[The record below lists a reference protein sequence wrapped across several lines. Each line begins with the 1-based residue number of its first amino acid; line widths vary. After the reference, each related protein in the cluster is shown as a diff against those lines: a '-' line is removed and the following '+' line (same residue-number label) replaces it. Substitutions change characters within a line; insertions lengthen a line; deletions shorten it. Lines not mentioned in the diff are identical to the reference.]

1 MAGFFDERVG
11 AAWRGFED
19 EQQKLAEEKARAV
32 LENPAVEG
40 AAAGMPF
47 FGQLRD
53 IWRARHAIDAG
64 LSVGTEAASQALA
77 KAHALDNPVGRAVV
91 GGFAKLRGLDAST
104 PEGESPYT
112 SIESRG
118 QATQQVP
125 GVKLAPL
132 KTSDPRVSARLAKI
146 YGPEMEHWDES
157 PEEALKTQEGRE
169 RLLTLR
175 KLIEQDPSYAD
186 RKTYWEDHIPDAPS
200 RWLTMYGEYKQ
211 SRKEDASGNPNTWIG
226 GVGEAV
232 AKNAAIGA
240 AFELPSVLA
249 APAGSGL
256 AALKAATIEGSG
268 VGLAR
273 DAVRIA
279 ANVGPHVVKA
289 PFALA
294 PKLTSAT
301 IGGYTGARL
310 DPEHP
315 YRGAALGATAGWLTG
330 AAGEKAVPALRKALD
345 GTILARGAQ
354 YIDSAVGKVLAE
366 DPNRWGKILGP
377 GGYKGAGAAYSAAV
391 NGAIGLTDED
401 DPIGHAVVNMAIG
414 AALPIA
420 VTKLTNIPFP
430 GLNALGVKLS
440 TPVFGAVAGAMGGPI
455 VRSLFDIEDPGD
467 STIGNAAYDAAAGAA
482 LFTGGKSIGVGGI
495 KLLEK
500 FGATPQL
507 DPKFLGY
514 LKSGDMHDPAVF
526 VAGAVPTDRAR
537 SIRNPVTGELEFDP
551 FLSTLQ
557 MRHQGFE
564 QEKALLQLKEDQE
577 VLQVLPPGRQTVQDR
592 VALKPIIESLDLHG
606 NPLQTEQ
613 AQRVLSAAEPWQI
626 DAAKVYNRNAYAR
639 FQEMVDAGYL
649 TEKEAVQGYFP
660 KIPDQKKVRESLA
673 PDSYLRQ
680 PTNITTTLLPLLEG
694 RKPLSPVEAER
705 ARRFPG
711 GSVARATDLGPGAKS
726 GRMTPIDLDQPLDF
740 EFLAALKAAGH
751 EVPPGRGDVRWLLET
766 HPDKFIEEAQ
776 KAGWL
781 QFPEGMTREQ
791 IGGLAEAARLAKAWD
806 VDLKSA
812 LQIIAYG
819 KRGEDVE
826 VNARSLLGRMAR
838 GGEAD
843 PREVFDPHL
852 IARQPSSNFPT
863 VADPHEAFRM
873 ARERWLRKKW
883 YGDLIDPEKAP
894 LETRT
899 DKFLREQQEKG
910 LRREGFSDES
920 IAADRRPT
928 PERITEKSPFQEAI
942 DELKGF
948 PNHQKFLASH
958 ARSVLGYRDPLDLYA
973 DSMTEAI
980 FQDRTL
986 FHRAAQIGRGL
997 LYGGAL
1003 GPATKIATQ
1012 VRNYF
1017 QSAMTQVALGTRSVT
1032 NGIVEANRNWDKWYR
1047 MAMEDHVLD
1056 YQLEEEVGKL
1066 QREFPGTLGKISETV
1081 KKATEYLMAGQHY
1094 SETKNRVWTYT
1105 GAVQKVLEERGN
1117 FDPSYLYTADAGK
1130 ARVLM
1135 ALAKTDE
1142 DWERAARWIGAQ
1154 STHQFMFRYGPSGQ
1168 GPLFSGDVKKFITMF
1183 STWTANY
1190 ASVMQHLAQ
1199 QGYAQRIMN
1208 MAATTA
1214 AIDSLA
1220 NHSLGLPRF
1229 TGYSPQGDP
1238 NNEGQ
1243 FSLPFAT
1250 GPYDLS
1256 LPPALR
1262 IGAGAAEVLG
1272 GLGAAATGGDGR
1284 GAMREGAMQLRRNLP
1299 TLVPGGAILDRTQRS
1314 FEDMQNDRPGA
1325 AARRMMG
1332 WTVPRNWEEE

>member
-146 YGPEMEHWDES
+146 YGPELEHWDES
-157 PEEALKTQEGRE
+157 PEQALKTQEGRE

-175 KLIEQDPSYAD
+175 KLIELDPSYAD

-232 AKNAAIGA
+232 AKNAAMGA

-315 YRGAALGATAGWLTG
+315 LRGAAIGAGAGFLTG
-330 AAGEKAVPALRKALD
+330 AAGERIVPAVGKALE
-345 GTILARGAQ
+345 GTMLARGAQ

-514 LKSGDMHDPAVF
+514 LQSGDMHDPAVF
-526 VAGAVPTDRAR
+526 AAGAIPTDRAR

-551 FLSTLQ
+551 FLSELQ
-557 MRHQGFE
+557 MRKQGME
-564 QEKALLQLKEDQE
+564 QEKALRQLQQDQE
-577 VLQVLPPGRQTVQDR
+577 VLRVIPPGMNTAAGRATIR
-592 VALKPIIESLDLHG
+592 PILENMDFHG
-606 NPLQTEQ
+606 NPLDTPQ
-613 AQRVLSAAEPWQI
+613 AAQVFSTAEPWQI
-626 DAAKVYNRNAYAR
+626 EAARIYRQGDQQDL
-639 FQEMVDAGYL
+639 QEMIAAGYL
-649 TEKEAVQGYFP
+649 TPEEGVQGFFP
-660 KIPDQKKVRESLA
+660 KNPDQAKIRAQLA
-673 PDSYLRQ
+673 PKSYLRQ
-680 PTNITTTLLPLLEG
+680 PTNITTNLLPLLEG
-694 RKPLSPVEAER
+694 RKPLSPVEVER
-705 ARRFPG
+705 ARRVPG
-711 GSVARATDLGPGAKS
+711 GSVARATDLGKGARSK
-726 GRMTPIDLDQPLDF
+726 RMTPIDLDQPLDF
-740 EFLAALKAAGH
+740 EFLSALKAAGE
-751 EVPPGRGDVRWLLET
+751 EVPPGRGDVRWLLSA
-766 HPDKFIEEAQ
+766 HPDKFVEEAA
-776 KAGWL
+776 KAGWV
-781 QFPEGMTREQ
+781 QFPEGITKEQ
-791 IGGLAEAARLAKAWD
+791 ISGLTEAARLAKAWD

-812 LQIIAYG
+812 LEIIAYG
-819 KRGEDVE
+819 KKAEDVA
-826 VNARSLLGRMAR
+826 VNARSLLGQMAR
-838 GGEAD
+838 GGEAN
-843 PREVFDPHL
+843 PKEVFDPHL
-852 IARQPSSNFPT
+852 IARQPNSNFPT
-863 VADPHEAFRM
+863 VDDPHEAFRM
-873 ARERWLRKKW
+873 ARESWLRKKW
-883 YGDLIDPEKAP
+883 FGDLIEAKKTPVESP
-894 LETRT
+894 T
-899 DKFLREQQEKG
+899 DAFLREQNEKG
-910 LRREGFSDES
+910 LRAQGFSAES
-920 IAADRRPT
+920 IAADRRPR
-928 PERITEKSPFQEAI
+928 PESTTTASPFQDAI

-980 FQDRTL
+980 FRDRTL

-1003 GPATKIATQ
+1003 GPVTKIATN

-1017 QSAMTQVALGTRSVT
+1017 QMALAQIGLGTRSLT
-1032 NGIVEANRNWDKWYR
+1032 NGITEANRNWDKWYR

-1056 YQLEEEVGKL
+1056 YQLDEEVGKL

-1262 IGAGAAEVLG
+1262 IGAGAVELG
-1272 GLGAAATGGDGR
+1272 TGIGETIFGGDGR
-1284 GAMREGAMQLRRNLP
+1284 GAMREGSMQLRRNLP

-1332 WTVPRNWEEE
+1332 WTAPRNWEEE